1 MTQIRAACVQLRAGR
16 DIVAN
21 LDQAQDLI
29 QQAAKH
35 GCVYIQTPEQTATM
49 ELNRAKLLE
58 KISSQEQD
66 EGLKRLC
73 SLAKSLG
80 IWLHIG
86 SMAVLADGL
95 DDVGRPKAANRS
107 FLISSDGSIK
117 AQYDKIHMFD
127 VDLANGES
135 YRESASFQAGREL
148 VLASLPW
155 GKLGFSICY
164 DVRFPH
170 LYRALSQKGASLL
183 AVPAAFTAK
192 TGAAH
197 WHILL
202 RARAIENGAFVL
214 AAAQGGVHENG
225 RRTYGH
231 SLIIDPWGTILA
243 EAGEEPCFIAADL
256 DMAQV
261 QACRRSVPSLMHD
274 ADFAL

>member
-1 MTQIRAACVQLRAGR
+1 
-16 DIVAN
+16 
-21 LDQAQDLI
+21 
-29 QQAAKH
+29 
-35 GCVYIQTPEQTATM
+35 
-49 ELNRAKLLE
+49 
-58 KISSQEQD
+58 
-66 EGLKRLC
+66 
-73 SLAKSLG
+73 
-80 IWLHIG
+80 
-86 SMAVLADGL
+86 
-95 DDVGRPKAANRS
+95 
-107 FLISSDGSIK
+107 
-117 AQYDKIHMFD
+117 
-127 VDLANGES
+127 
-135 YRESASFQAGREL
+135 RESASFQAGREL

-155 GKLGFSICY
+155 GQLGFSICY

-231 SLIIDPWGTILA
+231 SLIIDPWGTILT

-261 QACRRSVPSLMHD
+261 DVCRSAVPSLGHD
-274 ADFAL
+274 VDFAL